1 MAGATIIVSR
11 TSRNSRSALL
21 FGVCLLLLFAGPA
34 ARACAH
40 GTGAHGTASRTSSAN
55 VASRVSSVVLRASRA
70 SSRARDTAATRA
82 YIEANYRLIRVARI
96 NLEASEAG
104 IRALVHRIVGECP
117 LAGEGSYT
125 NDAASQV
132 SEEVIGTIVTTAYR
146 PDVAAIRAF
155 ASVVGPLRWSSARLT
170 HIVHRYLVKLENLAV
185 LAPANIC
192 EDVKAFAANSFRVA
206 PEGTVRYDK
215 LYLAADIE
223 AEEVPLRLL
232 APYEGAQQAALLRR
246 TKQLETPLANA
257 EAKAVSEWTAIM
269 RGLALSE

>member
-1 MAGATIIVSR
+1 MLTVVVCWSR
-11 TSRNSRSALL
+11 R
-21 FGVCLLLLFAGPA
+21 
-34 ARACAH
+34 AR
-40 GTGAHGTASRTSSAN
+40 G
-55 VASRVSSVVLRASRA
+55 
-70 SSRARDTAATRA
+70 RARDARTRGGIARIELEPRVACESRLQPRADVAATRA
-82 YIEANYRLIRVARI
+82 YIQANYRLIRVARA
-96 NLEASEAG
+96 NLVASEAG
-104 IRALVHRIVGECP
+104 IRALVRQTVGECP

-125 NDAASQV
+125 NGAASQV

-146 PDVAAIRAF
+146 PDVGAIHAF
-155 ASVVGPLRWSSARLT
+155 ASVVRHLRWSSPRLT
-170 HIVHRYLVKLENLAV
+170 RIVHGYLVKLDNLAV
-185 LAPANIC
+185 LAPADIC
-192 EDVKAFAANSFRVA
+192 GDVKAFAATSFRTA

-246 TKQLETPLANA
+246 TRQLETPLANA

>member
-1 MAGATIIVSR
+1 M
-11 TSRNSRSALL
+11 LL
-21 FGVCLLLLFAGPA
+21 LGVCLLLLFAGPA
-34 ARACAH
+34 ARA
-40 GTGAHGTASRTSSAN
+40 GAHATRAHAAGLRASSLSL
-55 VASRVSSVVLRASRA
+55 VSRASRA
-70 SSRARDTAATRA
+70 SSRARDVAATRA
-82 YIEANYRLIRVARI
+82 YIQANYRLIRVARA
-96 NLEASEAG
+96 NLVASEAG
-104 IRALVHRIVGECP
+104 IRALVRQTVGECP

-125 NDAASQV
+125 NGAASQV

-146 PDVAAIRAF
+146 PDVGAIHAF
-155 ASVVGPLRWSSARLT
+155 ASVVRHLRWSSPRLT
-170 HIVHRYLVKLENLAV
+170 RIVHGYLVKLDNLAV
-185 LAPANIC
+185 LAPADIC
-192 EDVKAFAANSFRVA
+192 GDVKAFAATSFRTA

-246 TKQLETPLANA
+246 TRQLETPLANA

>member
-1 MAGATIIVSR
+1 M
-11 TSRNSRSALL
+11 LL
-21 FGVCLLLLFAGPA
+21 LEVCLLLSFAGPA
-34 ARACAH
+34 ARAGAYATRAH
-40 GTGAHGTASRTSSAN
+40 VAAQAQAAGLHASSAGST
-55 VASRVSSVVLRASRA
+55 ARSSRA
-70 SSRARDTAATRA
+70 STHARDVAATRA
-82 YIEANYRLIRVARI
+82 YIAANYRLIRVARI

-104 IRALVHRIVGECP
+104 IRALAHRLVGECP

-125 NDAASQV
+125 NGAASQV
-132 SEEVIGTIVTTAYR
+132 SEEVIATIVTTAYR
-146 PDVAAIRAF
+146 PDVGAIHAF
-155 ASVVGPLRWSSARLT
+155 ASVVRSLRWSDARLT
-170 HIVHRYLVKLENLAV
+170 RIVHGYLLKLENLAA

-192 EDVKAFAANSFRVA
+192 EDVKAFAATSFRTA

-257 EAKAVSEWTAIM
+257 EAKAVSDWTAIM